1 VEVEQGVDLEVDL
14 IQDQQ
19 EMLEDKVRLLQ

>member
-1 VEVEQGVDLEVDL
+1 VQQEQGVDLEVDL

-19 EMLEDKVRLLQ
+19 EMLEDKVGLLQ